1 MKNKLQEQAIDR
13 KLEIVSRY
21 GGRNLSKMLK
31 ISHPAVSKWK
41 VIPALRAYQIA
52 KFGDFNAEY
61 IRPDLPQGY
70 GEVFQVL
77 EKIGKGTMPTSLV
90 NFN

>member
-1 MKNKLQEQAIDR
+1 MER
-13 KLEIVSRY
+13 KLEVVNRY

-41 VIPALRAYQIA
+41 VIPPLRAYQIA
-52 KFGDFNAEY
+52 EFGDFKASY
-61 IRPDLPQGY
+61 IRPDLPEGY
-70 GEVFQVL
+70 SEVFDVL
-77 EKIGKGTMPTSLV
+77 KRIGNGTIPASLL

>member
-1 MKNKLQEQAIDR
+1 MRNLIEQAKER
-13 KLEIVSRY
+13 KTEVINRY

-41 VIPALRAYQIA
+41 VIPPLRAYQIA
-52 KFGDFNAEY
+52 EFGDFDAGY
-61 IRPDLPQGY
+61 IRPDLPKGY
-70 GEVFQVL
+70 SEVFDVL
-77 EKIGKGTMPTSLV
+77 KKIGNGTIPASLL